1 MKRLAWTLLG
11 SLALCAAAH
20 AAAPRS
26 NYVVQDI
33 YDANHPYAAQLPQE
47 LATKMQKMSADPF
60 AFYRGTAD
68 LFYRDVASRSS
79 AYVNA
84 ATSQVWLDG
93 DAHLQNF
100 GAFRDSHGN
109 DVFALND
116 FDEGYFGP
124 YVWDVWR
131 EAVGIQLAAEQMGIG
146 ASDRD
151 AIVDTF
157 VEAYLDKMTDFK
169 GNDDE
174 LGYQLTTSN
183 TSGAVKDLIQAVGD
197 DSRNHMLDKY
207 TEIDNGMRR
216 FQTTDKLAT
225 VDSSRYA
232 AIAASIGAYVDSIP
246 ASRRYA
252 SSFYAVKDIRAKL
265 GSGIGSLGRYRY
277 WVLVEGPSASNSDDV
292 ILEMKQ
298 AASSDVALANP
309 GGMPSSAYDGQQGYR
324 VVRSLKAQLIH
335 ADVLAGYTT
344 LGGNPFYVH
353 EKSPYQE
360 DFDYTQLTSVG
371 QWETAAGYMGKALA
385 SAHALS
391 DKDYDDTLIP
401 YSEDKEVADI
411 TDHHHDAFRAEVR
424 AFADDYAQQVKDDYQ
439 SFLDAYDS
447 GMPLY

>member
-1 MKRLAWTLLG
+1 MKCLAWTLLG
-11 SLALCAAAH
+11 CLALGAAAH

-26 NYVVQDI
+26 NYVIQDI
-33 YDANHPYAAQLPQE
+33 CHVNHPYAAQSPQE
-47 LATKMQKMSADPF
+47 LATKMRKMSADPF

-79 AYVNA
+79 AFVNT
-84 ATSQVWLDG
+84 ATSRVWLDG

-109 DVFALND
+109 DVFALDD

-174 LGYQLTTSN
+174 LDYRLTTSN

-197 DSRNHMLDKY
+197 DTRSHQLDKY
-207 TEIDNGMRR
+207 TEIDNGARR
-216 FQTTDKLAT
+216 FQTTAKLAT
-225 VDSSRYA
+225 VDSTRYA
-232 AIAASIGAYVDSIP
+232 AIAASMTAYVESIP
-246 ASRRYA
+246 SSRRYA
-252 SSFYAVKDIRAKL
+252 SSYYTVKDIRAKL

-277 WVLVEGPSASNSDDV
+277 WVLIEGPSSSNDDDV

-298 AASSDVALANP
+298 AAPSDVALANP
-309 GGMPSSAYDGQQGYR
+309 GGMPGSAYDNQQGYR
-324 VVRSLKAQLIH
+324 VVRTLKAQLTH

-344 LGGNPFYVH
+344 IGGDPFFVH
-353 EKSPYQE
+353 EKSPFQE

-371 QWETAAGYMGKALA
+371 KWETAAEYMGKALA

-439 SFLDAYDS
+439 SFVAAYDS
-447 GMPLY
+447 GATLY